1 MLYYLFGR
9 VAGSPFWCLRALLLG
24 AAILWTVPAW
34 AAGPVLSATIERR
47 IEAEARRF
55 MRENGIPGLSVAITI
70 DGERRIFNEGVASRE
85 SGEPVADKT
94 LFEIGAIGET
104 FAGLLASYAQV
115 KGRLSFFDEVS
126 DHLPSLKG
134 SAFDT
139 VTVLNLAT
147 HTSGL
152 DLFPPGDVKTP
163 EALLAYCASW
173 RRRYAPGSQRT
184 YSHIGAALLATVG
197 AAAMKQDYHELLGRE
212 ILPKLGLSHTYT
224 QVPASGTKDYAQG
237 YTQGDLPVHVGPE
250 PLASAVYGMR
260 TTAGDMIRY
269 VEAHMEAGD
278 MDPDMKRA
286 IRRTLTGYYKAGP
299 FTQNLIWEQYA
310 FPVALRQLVQG
321 NSTRVEWTDVP
332 ALRLKPPFPP
342 RRNVW
347 INKVGSTRGFAAYV
361 AFVPASK
368 TGIALLVNKSVPEP
382 DLVSTAYR
390 ILEMLQAPGP

>member
-1 MLYYLFGR
+1 MLYHHFDKRAVSSLWRPLALF
-9 VAGSPFWCLRALLLG
+9 LG
-24 AAILWTVPAW
+24 AGLLSSVPAW
-34 AAGPVLSATIERR
+34 ATGPVLSATTGQR

-55 MRENGIPGLSVAITI
+55 MQENSIPGLSVAITI
-70 DGERRIFNEGVASRE
+70 DGRRRIFNEGVASRE
-85 SGEPVADKT
+85 SGEPVTDKT

-126 DHLPSLKG
+126 DHLLSLKG

-152 DLFPPGDVKTP
+152 DLFPPEDVKTP
-163 EALLAYCASW
+163 EALLAYCAPW

-197 AAAMKQDYHELLGRE
+197 AAAMKQDYDELLGRK

-224 QVPASGTKDYAQG
+224 QVPASSTIDYAQG
-237 YTQGDLPVHVGPE
+237 YTQGDLPVHIGPE

-278 MDPDMKRA
+278 IDPDMKRA
-286 IRRTLTGYYKAGP
+286 IRKTLTGYYKAGP

-310 FPVALRQLVQG
+310 FPVVLRQLVQG
-321 NSTRVEWTDVP
+321 NSTTVEWTDVP

-368 TGIALLVNKSVPEP
+368 TGVALLVNKSIPEP

-390 ILEMLQAPGP
+390 ILEMLQSRSP